1 MGIMMRIIILF
12 ILAIIILAI
21 GFIIKNKVLKYI
33 SLAMFLVAFGLAFL
47 VWNALGYM

>member
-1 MGIMMRIIILF
+1 MGIMMRIFILF
-12 ILAIIILAI
+12 ISSIIFLVV

-33 SLAMFLVAFGLAFL
+33 SLALFLIAFGLAFL